1 MTRTDTYTHAVLE
14 LFRDGQ
20 PHTQLDVEEATAIK
34 PKVIWMSIDRLRLR
48 GDIERV
54 VCGCRCVKHQIT
66 AQGIARLSGIE
77 TANQAKV
84 HRQANFTVANARKQP
99 NSVFALGSMS

>member
-1 MTRTDTYTHAVLE
+1 MTRTNTSTHAVLE

-20 PHTQLDVEEATAIK
+20 PHTQLDIEEASGLKAGLVWTN
-34 PKVIWMSIDRLRLR
+34 IDRLRLR

-66 AQGIARLSGIE
+66 AQGVARLSGAE
-77 TANQAKV
+77 TANQARA
-84 HRQANFTVANARKQP
+84 HRQANFTVASARKQP